1 MSKIKQ
7 AERDFEFISSQFLS
21 ADLPNDWFEMKAE
34 KLYDFLK
41 ENAWYPYEDWDGE
54 KIFGAIEDLAVDM
67 RAYIEL
73 ERRISERELV
83 IERLNLGDS

>member
-7 AERDFEFISSQFLS
+7 AETDFEFISSQFLS

-54 KIFGAIEDLAVDM
+54 KIFSAIEHLAIDM
-67 RAYIEL
+67 RAYVEIEK
-73 ERRISERELV
+73 RIREGV
-83 IERLNLGDS
+83 SK

>member
-1 MSKIKQ
+1 M
-7 AERDFEFISSQFLS
+7 R
-21 ADLPNDWFEMKAE
+21 

-73 ERRISERELV
+73 ERRIRE
-83 IERLNLGDS
+83 GDSK

>member
-1 MSKIKQ
+1 MSKITQ
-7 AERDFEFISSQFLS
+7 AKTDFEFISSQFLCE
-21 ADLPNDWFEMKAE
+21 DLPNDWFEMKEE

-73 ERRISERELV
+73 ERRIREGV
-83 IERLNLGDS
+83 PEKKT

>member
-1 MSKIKQ
+1 
-7 AERDFEFISSQFLS
+7 
-21 ADLPNDWFEMKAE
+21 MKAE

>member
-21 ADLPNDWFEMKAE
+21 ADLPNDWFEMEAE

-73 ERRISERELV
+73 ERRIREGV
-83 IERLNLGDS
+83 SK